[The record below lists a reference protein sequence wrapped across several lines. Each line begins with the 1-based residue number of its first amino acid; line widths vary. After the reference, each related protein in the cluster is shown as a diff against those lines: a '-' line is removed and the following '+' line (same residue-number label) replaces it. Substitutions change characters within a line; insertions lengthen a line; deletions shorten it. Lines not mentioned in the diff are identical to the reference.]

1 MPDIAMHLLDIV
13 FNSIRAKAKNII
25 IYIMESELKDQII
38 CCVEDDGSGMDSQT
52 VENVQSPFYTTRTTR
67 NVGLG
72 IPLFKEGALQTGGTF
87 RLESEVGKGTVIE
100 TTYVKSHLDCPAM
113 GNLPETIATLV
124 QADATIEYHI
134 DIVYDNHTFTFD
146 TKEIKEILDGV
157 PIDEP
162 DIILWLK
169 DYIKE
174 GIGL

>member
-1 MPDIAMHLLDIV
+1 MPYIAMHLLDIV

-38 CCVEDDGSGMDSQT
+38 CRVEDDGCGMDSQT
-52 VENVQSPFYTTRTTR
+52 VENVQSPFFTTRTTR

-72 IPLFKEGALQTGGTF
+72 VPLFKEGALQTGGTF